1 MREEDKKILN
11 IEGEEEE
18 GNEEEEETK
27 EKEEEED
34 EDNIYKINY
43 ETTR

>member
-1 MREEDKKILN
+1 LREEDKKILN